1 MNYLASFLLYLWG
14 QGFLKRL
21 GNTARK
27 LKSTVT
33 GVPLGSQALSLAV
46 TLSHFTNSLLSSGR
60 SLVRST
66 CRVLC
71 SVLVCRVSKRSP
83 TGGLCGL
90 GEKHVVSVQR
100 EECLMVSERRAQRG
114 RHCVGVYV
122 FVNSW
127 WSFLILFRH
136 PDIAENVII
145 WREFVPISI
154 TKVNFGLLY
163 NLHVLDLKNKN
174 WNTLVLQ
181 TVYFRET
188 VTSAK
193 QLSGIRLCSAIPS
206 GVVDWLTYCRMCHDY
221 VICEEDCRIYRE
233 RTF

>member
-1 MNYLASFLLYLWG
+1 MNYLASFPLYLWG
-14 QGFLKRL
+14 QGFVKRL

-46 TLSHFTNSLLSSGR
+46 TLSHFTNSLLSSVS

-66 CRVLC
+66 CRALC

-83 TGGLCGL
+83 TGGFWGL
-90 GEKHVVSVQR
+90 GERKHVVSVQR
-100 EECLMVSERRAQRG
+100 EECLMVPERGHRG

-122 FVNSW
+122 FVSSW

-136 PDIAENVII
+136 ADIAENVII

-174 WNTLVLQ
+174 LNTLVLQ

-206 GVVDWLTYCRMCHDY
+206 GVADWLTYCSMCHDY
-221 VICEEDCRIYRE
+221 VICEEDSHL
-233 RTF
+233 